1 MKNGKNGGQSSK
13 SWPTGTPS
21 NGIEIVEA
29 KHISFCKRKPHTL
42 TNFFTVCFPQ
52 DADDV
57 STLWRHGVLY
67 TREHSNQFDTSA
79 LELPPVGGY
88 DQRSKFIFDSSCD
101 LFQI

>member
-42 TNFFTVCFPQ
+42 TNFSTVSLKMQTTFQPY
-52 DADDV
+52 DGTVD
-57 STLWRHGVLY
+57 Y
-67 TREHSNQFDTSA
+67 TRERSNQFDTSA
-79 LELPPVGGY
+79 FELPPVGGS
-88 DQRSKFIFDSSCD
+88 QRSTFD
-101 LFQI
+101 I